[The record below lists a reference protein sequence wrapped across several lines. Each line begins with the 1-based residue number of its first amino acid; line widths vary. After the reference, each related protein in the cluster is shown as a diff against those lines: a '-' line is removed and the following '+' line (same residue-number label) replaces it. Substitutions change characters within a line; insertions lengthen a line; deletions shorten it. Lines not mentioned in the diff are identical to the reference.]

1 MAEAIVKWTGENDQ
15 GQEKIYPHLQ
25 MALAEAKHHPNA
37 RVVSERMEY
46 QYDADGRLQY
56 RHLKWW
62 ERES

>member
-1 MAEAIVKWTGENDQ
+1 
-15 GQEKIYPHLQ
+15 
-25 MALAEAKHHPNA
+25 MALAEAKYHPNA

-62 ERES
+62 ER